1 MTGLGEHLADY
12 LALRRSLGYK
22 LERAGLLLAQFVAHL
37 EAAGVENF
45 SVADAVAWATLPA
58 AGSRRWWALRLSVV
72 RGFAV
77 YLHNLDP
84 AVEVPPA
91 DLLPAGACRATP
103 YLYSDA
109 DIAALM
115 EAATTLRYPLRT
127 ATYQTLIG
135 LLAVTGMRVGEAI
148 RLNRGDVDLA
158 EGVITVWHTKFNKSR
173 QLPLHPSTTIA
184 LRSYLQTKERLA
196 PTQLTVTSA
205 MFISPVGTRLLACNV
220 ESTFRLL
227 VARCGLQARSG
238 NCRPRMHDIRH
249 SFIVN
254 AVLDGYR
261 SGADVQARLAVISTY
276 AGHVDPKAT
285 FWYLTASPELL
296 AIAANRLDAYL
307 GGVR

>member
-1 MTGLGEHLADY
+1 MTGLDEHLVDY
-12 LALRRSLGYK
+12 LSLRRSLGYK
-22 LERAGLLLAQFVAHL
+22 LERAGLLLAQFVAHIR
-37 EAAGVENF
+37 ASGVETF
-45 SVADAVAWATLPA
+45 SVADAVQWATLPA
-58 AGSRRWWALRLSVV
+58 AGSGWWWKQRLSVV

-91 DLLPAGACRATP
+91 DLLPAGIPRATP
-103 YLYSDA
+103 YLYSEA
-109 DIAALM
+109 DITALM
-115 EAATTLRYPLRT
+115 AAATTLRSPLRV

-135 LLAVTGMRVGEAI
+135 LLAVTGMRVGESI
-148 RLNRGDVDLA
+148 RLNRADVDLA
-158 EGVITVWHTKFNKSR
+158 EGVITVWHTKFDKSR
-173 QLPLHPSTTIA
+173 RLPLHPSTTMA
-184 LRSYLQTKERLA
+184 LRDYLKNKERLA
-196 PTQLTVTSA
+196 AGPVTSA
-205 MFISPVGTRLLACNV
+205 VFISPAGTRLLACNV

-238 NCRPRMHDIRH
+238 NCRPRIHDIRH

-261 SGADVQARLAVISTY
+261 SGADVQARLPVISTY

-296 AIAANRLDAYL
+296 AIAAGRLDAYL
-307 GGVR
+307 GGAR